1 METMKVNKAMKNGI
15 WMAACALLVFLSASS
30 CDKEN
35 NEMRVGRQLELTP
48 DEQQLVRHGNAA
60 AFDLFRSATATLGA
74 NENSMLSPLSLSAAL
89 AMTANG
95 AKGPTQGA
103 IYDALGLRGAD
114 PEGVNAYFQKLAAGL
129 PAVDPTAVLDMAN
142 SIWYRRG
149 FTVLPEF
156 LDTNRAYY
164 KATVEA
170 LDFADA
176 GAPGRINSWV
186 DEHTRGKIPTIVQQ
200 IPDDMVMYL
209 INAVYFKGL
218 WKQPFDPAQTT
229 QRTFT
234 LPGQQALQTD
244 FMRQEGSFSMYRG
257 DIADAIELPYG
268 EGRYSMVVVKPK
280 AGRSPADVI
289 AQLATHAT
297 AWDEWMAGM
306 RVGRANVHLPKF
318 TFSYERTLNND
329 LIEQGMGVAFSDQAD
344 FTGINPDGNLLISEV
359 KQKTFVE
366 VNEEGTEAAAV
377 TSVGVGVTSVPVVT
391 EFDVNVPFLFLI
403 RESGS
408 GLIVFVGQ
416 VNDPSVTDTKG

>member
-1 METMKVNKAMKNGI
+1 M
-15 WMAACALLVFLSASS
+15 S
-30 CDKEN
+30 
-35 NEMRVGRQLELTP
+35 
-48 DEQQLVRHGNAA
+48 
-60 AFDLFRSATATLGA
+60 
-74 NENSMLSPLSLSAAL
+74 
-89 AMTANG
+89 
-95 AKGPTQGA
+95 
-103 IYDALGLRGAD
+103 
-114 PEGVNAYFQKLAAGL
+114 
-129 PAVDPTAVLDMAN
+129 
-142 SIWYRRG
+142 
-149 FTVLPEF
+149 
-156 LDTNRAYY
+156 
-164 KATVEA
+164 
-170 LDFADA
+170 
-176 GAPGRINSWV
+176 
-186 DEHTRGKIPTIVQQ
+186 
-200 IPDDMVMYL
+200 
-209 INAVYFKGL
+209 
-218 WKQPFDPAQTT
+218 
-229 QRTFT
+229 
-234 LPGQQALQTD
+234 
-244 FMRQEGSFSMYRG
+244 RG
-257 DIADAIELPYG
+257 DIAAAIELPYG